1 MKKHVV
7 RLSSSEREELFR
19 KVKENKIAAYKRLH
33 AQILLKA
40 DVGADGPG
48 WKDKN
53 IADAFDVTVQT
64 VERVRERLCSRGFE
78 NALSRKNGG
87 GGRKR
92 KLDGVQEA
100 QLVAMS
106 CSKSPAGTARWT
118 LRLLADQMVELRYV
132 DDISYESVRRTL
144 KKTK

>member
-1 MKKHVV
+1 MKIYIV
-7 RLSSSEREELFR
+7 RLDPSEREELL
-19 KVKENKIAAYKRLH
+19 KKIKENKIAAYKRLN

-40 DVGADGPG
+40 DIGAEGPG
-48 WKDKN
+48 WTDKK

-64 VERVRERLCSRGFE
+64 VERVRERLCTRGFE

-100 QLVAMS
+100 QLVALS
-106 CSKSPAGTARWT
+106 CSQSPTGTARWT
-118 LRLLADQMVELRYV
+118 LRLLADQMVELGYV
-132 DDISYESVRRTL
+132 DEISYESVRRTL